1 MLMLLIFMDLSAT
14 FFLDVKE
21 EVHDVAV
28 LDDIFLAFGGELS
41 GGSDGTFAAECDEII
56 VLDDFRP
63 DESLL
68 EVRVDDSGGF
78 RCLVTLVDCPCAALI
93 GSCREECLEPEQ
105 MVGSLDQSHDTG
117 FFQPISSRNI

>member
-1 MLMLLIFMDLSAT
+1 MLLIFMDLSAT

-41 GGSDGTFAAECDEII
+41 GGSDGTFAAECDEVI

-63 DESLL
+63 DEAFL
-68 EVRVDDSGGF
+68 EVRVDYSGGF
-78 RCLVTLVDCPCAALI
+78 RGLVTLVDCPCAAL
-93 GSCREECLEPEQ
+93 
-105 MVGSLDQSHDTG
+105 V
-117 FFQPISSRNI
+117 

>member
-1 MLMLLIFMDLSAT
+1 MNKASSWCGILHHELAYFVDIHIFACHAFSGRRACRRDIGSAS
-14 FFLDVKE
+14 LHVEE

-41 GGSDGTFAAECDEII
+41 GGSDGTFVAECDEII
-56 VLDDFRP
+56 VLDDFCP

-78 RCLVTLVDCPCAALI
+78 RCLVTLVDCPCAAL
-93 GSCREECLEPEQ
+93 
-105 MVGSLDQSHDTG
+105 V
-117 FFQPISSRNI
+117 